1 MLYKKILLS
10 YILIIVIPLIMVAAI
25 TGNITSRYINE
36 EVRKSTFQT
45 LNQANKNISK
55 MLENMKNT
63 ILYVSMNKELQYN
76 LSRNDKETPFQINRE
91 VTAIRNSILYPGIFN
106 KNYSSIEIFALRKNQ
121 YPMRLE
127 QNDVM
132 SSKVVE
138 DKEWYKKT
146 IQLNGRLYWYINN
159 DFGKQMISV
168 SRLVFD
174 VKNFT
179 KPIAVISVDMD
190 MSKIASIISDI
201 HLGKT
206 GKVYLVD
213 DKGELIYSEDKS
225 FLYPYTTKL
234 YNSSSRSNFITMN
247 GNKIMVIYNT
257 LPQNGWKLVGM
268 IPLNELNE
276 KAKMIRNFIYLTA
289 LLSVVIAAL
298 ISLYF
303 SYSISQPIIKLATEM
318 KRVEKGNFNI
328 SVEENWDGEIGVL
341 YSSFNYM
348 IKRINELIHEVYLSK
363 IKEKDAELKA
373 LQAQINPHFLY
384 NTLDTVNWLAVK
396 HNAPEISKIVNSLAS
411 ILRYSINK
419 GNDVTTVDKELKHVE
434 SYITIQKIRFKD
446 KFEVSFNI
454 DKTILHYKTIKLI
467 LQPLVEN
474 AIIHGIETYEGKG
487 KILINGYLGDGKI
500 VFEVIN
506 NGNPIDLDVV
516 NKLLD
521 SPSEDKDSYGI
532 QNVNERIKLYYGEE
546 YGLYY
551 QVIDNNTVARIVIPA
566 VL

>member
-36 EVRKSTFQT
+36 EVKKTTFQT

-55 MLENMKNT
+55 MLENMKNA

-76 LSRNDKETPFQINRE
+76 LSRNGGETPFQINRE

-106 KNYSSIEIFALRKNQ
+106 ENYSSIEIFALHKNQ

-138 DKEWYKKT
+138 NKEWYKKT
-146 IQLNGRLYWYINN
+146 IQQNGRLYWYIND

-174 VKNFT
+174 IKNFA

-190 MSKIASIISDI
+190 MSKVASVVSDI

-213 DKGELIYSEDKS
+213 DKGKLIYSEDKS
-225 FLYPYTTKL
+225 FLYRYTTKL
-234 YNSSSRSNFITMN
+234 YNSSSGSDFITIN

-268 IPLNELNE
+268 VSMAELNE
-276 KAKMIRNFIYLTA
+276 KAEMIRNFIYLTA
-289 LLSVVIAAL
+289 LLSLVIAAL

-318 KRVEKGNFNI
+318 KKVEKGNFNI

-348 IKRINELIHEVYLSK
+348 IERINELIHEVYLSK

-396 HNAPEISKIVNSLAS
+396 HNVPEISKIVNSLAS

-419 GNDVTTVDKELKHVE
+419 GNDVTTVENELKHVE

-454 DKTILHYKTIKLI
+454 DKRVLHYKTIKLI

-487 KILINGYLGDGKI
+487 KILINGYLDGEKI

-506 NGNPIDLDVV
+506 NGNPIDLDLV

-521 SPSEDKDSYGI
+521 SPADDKDSYGI

-551 QVIDNNTVARIVIPA
+551 QAIDSNTVARIVIPA

>member
-1 MLYKKILLS
+1 
-10 YILIIVIPLIMVAAI
+10 MVAAI

-63 ILYVSMNKELQYN
+63 ILYISMNKELQYN

-454 DKTILHYKTIKLI
+454 DKRILHYKTIKLI

>member
-36 EVRKSTFQT
+36 EVKKTTFQT

-55 MLENMKNT
+55 MLENMKNA

-76 LSRNDKETPFQINRE
+76 LSRNGGETPFQINRE

-106 KNYSSIEIFALRKNQ
+106 ENYSSIEIFALHKNQ

-138 DKEWYKKT
+138 NKEWYKKT
-146 IQLNGRLYWYINN
+146 IQLNGRLYWYIND

-174 VKNFT
+174 IKNFA

-190 MSKIASIISDI
+190 MSKVASVVSDI

-213 DKGELIYSEDKS
+213 DKGKLIYSEDKS
-225 FLYPYTTKL
+225 FLYRYTTKL
-234 YNSSSRSNFITMN
+234 YNSSSGSDFITIN

-268 IPLNELNE
+268 VSMAELNE
-276 KAKMIRNFIYLTA
+276 KAEMIRNFIYLTA
-289 LLSVVIAAL
+289 LLSLVIAAL

-318 KRVEKGNFNI
+318 KKVEKGNFNI

-348 IKRINELIHEVYLSK
+348 IERINELIHEVYLSK

-396 HNAPEISKIVNSLAS
+396 HNVPEISKIVNSLAS

-419 GNDVTTVDKELKHVE
+419 GNDVTTVENELKHVE

-454 DKTILHYKTIKLI
+454 DKRVLHYKTIKLI

-487 KILINGYLGDGKI
+487 KILINGYLDGEKI

-506 NGNPIDLDVV
+506 NGNPIDLDLV

-521 SPSEDKDSYGI
+521 SPADDKDSYGI

-551 QVIDNNTVARIVIPA
+551 QAIDSNTVARIVIPA